1 MGYAVMPIQ
10 KWAILGESR
19 IGTSHIGR
27 NTPCQDVCRF
37 ELFGTNSDWL
47 VVAVADGAGS
57 AAMSEIGARMT
68 CDRFVER
75 IVGFSQEFV
84 ASKSFMIDLFSNVRD
99 EIIAEAERLVTK
111 PRELACTA
119 MLAVIGPDS
128 AAFAQL
134 GDGAIIVGM
143 GEDAR
148 TIFWPEPSEYANA
161 TDFLTDDGFR
171 DRIHFES
178 LTGTVRE
185 IAALTDGLQR
195 LALDFSTQKPHQA
208 FFRPFFE
215 RLRTTVETETL
226 IEPLRSF
233 LDSPRVNDRTDDD
246 KTLVLAVRLP

>member
-1 MGYAVMPIQ
+1 MPNR

-19 IGTSHIGR
+19 VGTSHLGR

-37 ELFGTNSDWL
+37 ELYGPNSEWL
-47 VVAVADGAGS
+47 VVAVSDGAGS
-57 AAMSEIGARMT
+57 AAMSEVGARMT
-68 CDRFVER
+68 CDRFVQR
-75 IVGFSQEFV
+75 IVDSTPEFE
-84 ASKSFMIDLFSNVRD
+84 ASKANMIELFSTVRD
-99 EIIAEAERLVTK
+99 EIIAEAERLGTK

-134 GDGAIIVGM
+134 GDGAIIVGR
-143 GEDAR
+143 GEETR
-148 TIFWPEPSEYANA
+148 TVFWPEPSEYANA
-161 TDFLTDDGFR
+161 TDFLTDDSFR
-171 DRIHFES
+171 DRVHYDS
-178 LTGTVRE
+178 LSGSVHE
-185 IAALTDGLQR
+185 IAMLTDGLQR

-233 LDSPRVNDRTDDD
+233 LDSPRVNERTDDD